1 MKYKQQLPENCHS
14 ANTNT
19 LVESGLSRG
28 KVYVDK
34 KTVIIQKYLV
44 FNS

>member
-19 LVESGLSRG
+19 LVESGFSRG

-34 KTVIIQKYLV
+34 K
-44 FNS
+44 NSYYTEIFGI